1 MYVIVLQWKCPLAIS
16 KRRKVKSW
24 TTLSTF
30 FWHDTSKNV
39 KSPVFLDFEKKTQN
53 RILELWRNL
62 HDLNLQTL
70 IIDCSLFNLR
80 VKNGVI

>member
-39 KSPVFLDFEKKTQN
+39 KSPVFLDFEKKRKIVFSNYGEIYT
-53 RILELWRNL
+53 I
-62 HDLNLQTL
+62 
-70 IIDCSLFNLR
+70 
-80 VKNGVI
+80 